1 MMKDSQF
8 SWNKGDVALR
18 RAHFLLPELMKLRAR
33 RTLSEAVN
41 VISSLGDKKS

>member
-1 MMKDSQF
+1 MMKDNRL
-8 SWNKGDVALR
+8 SWNKGDVSLR

-41 VISSLGDKKS
+41 VISSLGDRKR